1 MPDKMPSTILIESRC
16 GRDDPQRKSWNPSQP
31 LSSSSWIQRENIAN
45 TLRAD
50 QVRAVLNRLFTA
62 AAHDDEA
69 PRWREPG
76 VSWETA
82 TAQERA
88 DASEST
94 YMPISPQGGDLL
106 YILARAKRPKIIVEF
121 GTSYGVSTIC
131 LAAAVA
137 DNGTGRVVSTELNTA
152 KAAAARANLVE
163 ARLADHV
170 TILPGD
176 ARTTLNDIPGPIDLV
191 LLDGWKDSCL
201 PLLRSLESRLAS
213 GALIVADDI
222 NLSSLSGYLE
232 YVRDP
237 ANGYV
242 SAAFPVEDGME
253 ISCWTSHETTSHEP
267 TDQKGGL

>member
-1 MPDKMPSTILIESRC
+1 MAS
-16 GRDDPQRKSWNPSQP
+16 
-31 LSSSSWIQRENIAN
+31 A
-45 TLRAD
+45 LRTN
-50 QVRAVLNRLFTA
+50 QVRTVLNRLFAA
-62 AAHDDEA
+62 AAHDEEA

-76 VSWETA
+76 LSWETA

-94 YMPISPQGGDLL
+94 YMPISQQGGDLL
-106 YILARAKRPKIIVEF
+106 YILARAKRPNIIVEF
-121 GTSYGVSTIC
+121 GTSYGISTIY

-137 DNGTGRVVSTELNTA
+137 DNGTGHVVSTELNPA
-152 KAAAARANLVE
+152 KEAAARANLAE
-163 ARLADHV
+163 AGLADHV

-176 ARTTLNDIPGPIDLV
+176 AMTTLNDVPGPIDLV
-191 LLDGWKDSCL
+191 LLDGWKELCL

-213 GALIVADDI
+213 GGVIVADDI

-242 SAAFPVEDGME
+242 SAVFPVEDGME
-253 ISCWTSHETTSHEP
+253 ISCWTSHEP
-267 TDQKGGL
+267 TDQKGAL